1 MLHRIAWLIGTWFG
15 CGHSPFAPGTAGS
28 AGGMAAAL
36 GAWYWLGWSRGELIW
51 ATIALIGPA
60 VWAADR
66 VANSMGTKDPGRVV
80 VDEVAGQWITLFGA
94 THYTPASLLL
104 AFLLFRLFDVWKP
117 FPARQLEALP
127 GGAGIVADDLAAGV
141 YAALVLFAAGWFNL
155 Y

>member
-1 MLHRIAWLIGTWFG
+1 M
-15 CGHSPFAPGTAGS
+15 
-28 AGGMAAAL
+28 AAL
-36 GAWYWLGWSRGELIW
+36 GAWYLFGWTRGELIW

-66 VANSMGTKDPGRVV
+66 VANSMGAKDPGRVV

-94 THYTPASLLL
+94 THYNLVSLLL
-104 AFLLFRLFDVWKP
+104 AFFLFRLFDVWKP